1 MTETSTLK
9 GREKV
14 LADAKSM
21 RALFRK
27 LRNGKEKRKVG
38 INPEAFNALSGMQAE
53 IFTFENY
60 AFVVI
65 PRDNQAEATYQAEWI
80 SARSYPN

>member
-1 MTETSTLK
+1 MTDTTVLK

-21 RALFRK
+21 RALYRK
-27 LRNGKEKRKVG
+27 LRKGKEKRKVG
-38 INPEAFNALSGMQAE
+38 INPEAFTGLSGMAAE

-65 PRDNQAEATYQAEWI
+65 PRDNHQEATYQAEWI
-80 SARSYPN
+80 AARSYPN